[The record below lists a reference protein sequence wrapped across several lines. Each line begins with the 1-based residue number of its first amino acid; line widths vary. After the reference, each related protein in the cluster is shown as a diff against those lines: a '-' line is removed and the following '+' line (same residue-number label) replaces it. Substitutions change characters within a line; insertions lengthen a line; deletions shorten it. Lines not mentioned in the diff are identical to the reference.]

1 MKAVEIIWS
10 GGWEDV
16 RDEKTCSVRKPAGL
30 EDLRNRS
37 NSRTRRPAR
46 WVDLQVKRVQV
57 FSFRGSERTNADLS
71 FGSIIFG
78 SGCIS
83 NIVLGKFGQCCCYAS
98 HLGHQTHEQ
107 GLVITLQRESKI
119 ILRTCKSDRVNSTTE
134 VFWRNSMSK
143 PPGWARSVHSEKR
156 TILSSPFWFWVMT
169 CIGLSS
175 VSVWTKGEVGAP
187 WDAVLP

>member
-1 MKAVEIIWS
+1 MPQPGLELGPSDPEFSTLTHASTIWHLSHQWIQRTFSIKHLLYLRVLCKLS

-71 FGSIIFG
+71 FGSRIFG

-83 NIVLGKFGQCCCYAS
+83 NIVLGKFGRCCCYAS

-107 GLVITLQRESKI
+107 GLVITLQRECKI
-119 ILRTCKSDRVNSTTE
+119 ILRSCKSDRVNSITE
-134 VFWRNSMSK
+134 VFFK
-143 PPGWARSVHSEKR
+143 
-156 TILSSPFWFWVMT
+156 
-169 CIGLSS
+169 
-175 VSVWTKGEVGAP
+175 
-187 WDAVLP
+187 